1 MMSGIGAATEMQ
13 RQNNNGGRATN
24 NQNMVLNNG
33 IAALVSQ
40 MLANPQLLGASST
53 RIAAHNSGSTS
64 NTAPNTPNIDMAQ
77 LLGMVAG
84 GNDGN
89 VDLQGIANIIGG
101 VMNSNT
107 NSVGSSFSTSA
118 STGASAATNRN
129 TKQGNPGASQGAA
142 VNIAQVIEGLA
153 SEGVGAGAGVALTPG
168 TSAAISEAINNV
180 IGSGDGVRNV
190 ASIVN
195 EFVNG
200 DDEGGVANIAQALG
214 IRNFV
219 RTEDKKVPDG
229 CPSCFNCMYP
239 GSLCAHNATCNQFT
253 GRCNCPIGWTG
264 DDCLQPACLS
274 PVDKDKRPS
283 AKNEHCHEDT
293 ECRPG
298 WGGWNCNRCLND
310 SVCDALSPTGE
321 GGRCYNGSEL
331 ITTVVGQCY
340 VGNTDLSRY
349 LPEGVTPK
357 MTFGCDRNSSACSA
371 QFWISGKE
379 AFYCDLDQC
388 NIGTWGSKSTAAI
401 DCKRMKCKCIP
412 GRFLCGNYGLDIST
426 VLNEVEGPVN
436 IKCHDDGFSNCFIRE
451 SQVSKTLT
459 SIIGDDAINMHCTVG
474 QCVHYSQL
482 PDYTKPVYE
491 RSKSNILLGVATS
504 LLTVYVVLRLI
515 RLLVQSSEVQG
526 QTAKTLVHVD
536 GNNEK
541 IITPQSSS
549 SKRTSSES
557 EMHSEISNM
566 MANTLRATVS
576 FRDISY
582 TIPAQGPDMVSFKG
596 LGVNISGKVSLGL
609 QPDGSSTSASETKG
623 MQLLKNVN
631 GIVRPGEILAI
642 LGASGAGK
650 STLLDILS
658 RREKCG
664 KVTGKVQINDKDIIG
679 DITTEEFHRMS
690 GYVDQQDVHVAT
702 ATVHE
707 SVMTSALLRLPR
719 DMSLA
724 AKEERVRDVLID
736 LGLWHVRDSKI
747 GKNGAR
753 GISGGEMRRVSI
765 ACELV
770 TSPSIIFLDEP
781 TSGLDA
787 YNAFVVMDTLSKL
800 ARRYSRTVICT
811 IHQPRTDIFT
821 MFDQLIVL
829 AAGQMCYSGP
839 ASNISTYLE
848 SIGHPVP
855 EGYNIA
861 DFSIDLVQQATVTSA
876 NQRGNEQ
883 DPNAATASHTGSSS
897 SIDKKTSSDSEWSPL
912 LGTSTLSLDATSLET
927 SSSKKHGTNNPN
939 HKSVNKDFLATQ
951 QQPKGSQFIVYNA
964 RINLQRL
971 LDSFKA
977 SNQYHQVSGELDKVT
992 GVDWVP
998 SSFEMVTSIGT
1009 VPHIR
1014 PVTPLQQAVVI
1025 FVNIFDLV
1033 YLVYCRLKGKNTGPK
1048 FDDKLRPSLFEQY
1061 KVLSARIFR
1070 HLYRDPTLMLANYA
1084 MSVLVGLMCGVL
1096 FYQMDTSIQ

>member
-1 MMSGIGAATEMQ
+1 MKFWVLLVPLLATQAIANLASAANNNVDSDGPRVPIEFVNDGTDYQILLHQKRADTNSASHNSNLGGELVDLLQNSIGDKSGAQSDKHIVKPALSQHNLQQLHIAATTTVANTAVAGKPSSQVYGPSVADPNVNGHVNFGAIGIEIANNLANVIDMNEMGNMATTLGFMMS
-13 RQNNNGGRATN
+13 RTN

-77 LLGMVAG
+77 LLGMVAS

-101 VMNSNT
+101 
-107 NSVGSSFSTSA
+107 
-118 STGASAATNRN
+118 
-129 TKQGNPGASQGAA
+129 GAA

-239 GSLCAHNATCNQFT
+239 GSLCAHNATS
-253 GRCNCPIGWTG
+253 
-264 DDCLQPACLS
+264 CLS

-298 WGGWNCNRCLND
+298 WGGWNCNTLL
-310 SVCDALSPTGE
+310 VKEAGVTMA
-321 GGRCYNGSEL
+321 
-331 ITTVVGQCY
+331 CY

-379 AFYCDLDQC
+379 AFYCDLDQ
-388 NIGTWGSKSTAAI
+388 
-401 DCKRMKCKCIP
+401 MKCKCIP

-451 SQVSKTLT
+451 SQ
-459 SIIGDDAINMHCTVG
+459 
-474 QCVHYSQL
+474 
-482 PDYTKPVYE
+482 
-491 RSKSNILLGVATS
+491 
-504 LLTVYVVLRLI
+504 
-515 RLLVQSSEVQG
+515 
-526 QTAKTLVHVD
+526 
-536 GNNEK
+536 K

-736 LGLWHVRDSKI
+736 LGY
-747 GKNGAR
+747 
-753 GISGGEMRRVSI
+753 GI
-765 ACELV
+765 
-770 TSPSIIFLDEP
+770 
-781 TSGLDA
+781 
-787 YNAFVVMDTLSKL
+787 
-800 ARRYSRTVICT
+800 
-811 IHQPRTDIFT
+811 
-821 MFDQLIVL
+821 
-829 AAGQMCYSGP
+829 
-839 ASNISTYLE
+839 
-848 SIGHPVP
+848 
-855 EGYNIA
+855 
-861 DFSIDLVQQATVTSA
+861 A
-876 NQRGNEQ
+876 NQRGNEE

-998 SSFEMVTSIGT
+998 SSFEMVTSI
-1009 VPHIR
+1009 
-1014 PVTPLQQAVVI
+1014 AVVI

-1084 MSVLVGLMCGVL
+1084 MSRANAYYDPMAYFLAKVTFDLIPLRVVPPMLLTLILYPMAGLAATWHQFIKFFCTLVIFNLTIASQMFFIGLLAEELIVSNFLASLTLL
-1096 FYQMDTSIQ
+1096 FSLLFGGLILNKESIPAMLQPLFGTSIFNLAYEALSINELRYAHVKK